1 MGTITSN
8 FFVSLDGV
16 VEPPDLW
23 HYPYFSDQMGDA
35 NGERM
40 ATTEA
45 FLMGRDLY
53 EERGGYWPTNDDEP
67 FASIVNN
74 MPKYVVSSTLTDATW
89 NKTTIITGDL
99 PAAIRDLKNSA
110 EGDITMSGSATLVR
124 WLLANGLL
132 DRLNLMVHPNAL
144 GKGQHLFEDIP
155 THPLQ
160 LESDEVFTT
169 GVLKP
174 SRHAGRLM
182 ASFERMGRHRT
193 LCDLS
198 RSRGGKR

>member
-1 MGTITSN
+1 MGTIVSN
-8 FFVSLDGV
+8 FCISLDGV
-16 VEPPDLW
+16 VESPDQW
-23 HYPYFSDQMGDA
+23 HHPYFSDEMGDA
-35 NGERM
+35 NGKRM

-45 FLMGRDLY
+45 LLMGRDLY
-53 EERGGYWPTNDDEP
+53 EECGGYWPTSDDEP

-89 NKTTIITGDL
+89 NNTTIITGDL

-132 DRLNLMVHPNAL
+132 DRLNLMVHPIAL

-155 THPLQ
+155 THPPQ
-160 LESDEVFTT
+160 LESHEVFTT

-174 SRHAGRLM
+174 SLRAGRLM
-182 ASFERMGRHRT
+182 ASFERMARHRT
-193 LCDLS
+193 LCDIS